1 MNNLKINNE
10 EQKTAIVTGASEGIG
25 AAFSKLLIKKGW
37 KVIGISRS
45 SSKLRAISQNLLSNE
60 QSFKYFSCDVQ
71 DLKKLKNIAKEVEAP
86 DLLLLNAG
94 IYSPVNASEINLDL
108 YKKHLNINYL
118 GVLNSYEAFLP
129 GLIKKQNGHIIIMSS
144 VSGWIGLPKA
154 AAYGPTKA
162 ALRSFAQSARYD
174 LNPKGIKVQ
183 LCSPGFVEPQATSI
197 NDFYM
202 PGLMNVNEA
211 ANLIFKYMST
221 NKFEF
226 SFPSSFSIF
235 MKIFSFLPDKISSY
249 LIKKFIIKI

>member
-1 MNNLKINNE
+1 MNNLKTDNN
-10 EQKTAIVTGASEGIG
+10 QRKTAIITGASDGIG
-25 AAFSKLLIKKGW
+25 AAFTRLLIKKGW

-45 SSKLRAISQNLLSNE
+45 STKLRALSKSILSCK

-71 DLKKLKNIAKEVEAP
+71 DFNKLKTIAKKTKAP
-86 DLLLLNAG
+86 DLLFLNAG
-94 IYSPVNASEINLDL
+94 IYSPVNASEINLNV
-108 YKKHLNINYL
+108 YKNHLNVNYL

-129 GLIKKQNGHIIIMSS
+129 SLLNKKNGHIIIMSS

-162 ALRSFAQSARYD
+162 ALRSFAQSVRYD

-183 LCSPGFVEPQATSI
+183 LCSPGFVDTQATSI

-202 PGLMNVNEA
+202 PGLMNVEEA
-211 ANLIFKYMST
+211 ANLIFKYMSS

-226 SFPSSFSIF
+226 SFPNSFSIF
-235 MKIFSFLPDKISSY
+235 MKIFSCLPDKISSY
-249 LIKKFIIKI
+249 LIKKFII

>member
-1 MNNLKINNE
+1 MNNLKINNK

-45 SSKLRAISQNLLSNE
+45 TTKLRAICKSSPANE
-60 QSFKYFSCDVQ
+60 KSFKFFSCDVQ
-71 DLKKLKNIAKEVEAP
+71 DLKKLKTIAKEIAAP
-86 DLLLLNAG
+86 DLLFLNAG
-94 IYSPVNASEINLDL
+94 IYLPVNASEMNLDL

-129 GLIKKQNGHIIIMSS
+129 GLIRKQNGHIIIMSS

-154 AAYGPTKA
+154 AAYGPTKS
-162 ALRSFAQSARYD
+162 ALRSFAQSIRYD

-183 LCSPGFVEPQATSI
+183 LCSPGFVDTQATSI

-202 PGLMNVNEA
+202 PGLMSVEDA
-211 ANLIFKYMST
+211 ADLIYKYMSS

-226 SFPSSFSIF
+226 SFPRSFSIF
-235 MKIFSFLPDKISSY
+235 MKIFSYLPDSISSY
-249 LIKKFIIKI
+249 LIRKFIV